1 MPMTYRALL
10 KGNQLEWQDEA
21 PAQAQEQVVP
31 VQVTL
36 LERDATVQGERM
48 AAALEKLAALRT
60 FADEDDPAAWER
72 NGRQERELPGR

>member
-1 MPMTYRALL
+1 MPTTYRALL
-10 KGNQLEWQDEA
+10 KGDQLEWQDEA
-21 PAQAQEQVVP
+21 PAQAQGQAVL

-36 LERDATVQGERM
+36 LGRDTTVQGERM

-72 NGRQERELPGR
+72 NGRQERTLPGR